1 MNDNFKKLVEEHFG
15 LDILT
20 KEYDVNSY
28 GFTGWMKIEAG
39 KLYVLDVCYECN
51 YSSLQIYPI
60 IPLEKLLEITIERD
74 PYRYELIGKIYMSIR
89 NNMGEEGSAEI
100 ISEMLESCLD
110 EYIEPYCELNL
121 TCGLKF
127 TGLTGYIFDF

>member
-39 KLYVLDVCYECN
+39 FH
-51 YSSLQIYPI
+51 
-60 IPLEKLLEITIERD
+60 R
-74 PYRYELIGKIYMSIR
+74 
-89 NNMGEEGSAEI
+89 
-100 ISEMLESCLD
+100 
-110 EYIEPYCELNL
+110 
-121 TCGLKF
+121 
-127 TGLTGYIFDF
+127 